1 MLSPVTYFF
10 VFVLLARHHNL
21 MKNWPIAYIFF
32 VCLKF
37 VLQ

>member
-1 MLSPVTYFF
+1 MLSPV

-21 MKNWPIAYIFF
+21 MKHWPIAYILF

-37 VLQ
+37 VFQ